1 MTEKKHVVK
10 DIQGN
15 PLNRYKVGIVWQ
27 YLEEL
32 TVYAHSA
39 EEATSKVK
47 EGHGRHA
54 GATPPV
60 IGEVLVKEI
69 GGFDP
74 VQEEEYEERK
84 KEVKDGSDE
93 VQVIS
98 DSKPTLIVP
107 PSGV

>member
-1 MTEKKHVVK
+1 MTDQKQEETGLS
-10 DIQGN
+10 GN
-15 PLNRYKVGIVWQ
+15 PMNRYKVGIVWQ

-39 EEATSKVK
+39 DEATAKVR
-47 EGHGRHA
+47 EGAGRHA